1 MSGKSKKVKG
11 TKQTLEYVEQ
21 PEKLHVKAIKC
32 KNAKQKEFLK
42 TLDEKIITVCTG
54 SPGSGKTLLALY
66 SALKALEK
74 GQIECIYLVKP
85 VVQIP
90 GEEVGF
96 LRGSLEEKLD
106 PVNWSFFGNLDKLI
120 GESWRKKLMAEKKI
134 ISVPIAF
141 LRGVNLDHARVIV
154 DEAQNI
160 TLSTFK
166 TIITRIGEGSSFC
179 VCGDIEQQ
187 DIKDKK
193 HSCLHKL
200 IELFK
205 DDGIVGAVTFSDDEC
220 VRNPCIPYI
229 LNKLRTLEQG

>member
-1 MSGKSKKVKG
+1 MGKSKKKAG
-11 TKQTLEYVEQ
+11 TKQQLEYVEK
-21 PEKLHVKAIKC
+21 PDKFHVKAIKC
-32 KNAKQKEFLK
+32 KNARQKEFLK
-42 TLDEKIITVCTG
+42 TLDDKVITVCTG
-54 SPGSGKTLLALY
+54 SPGSGKTFLALY

-74 GQIECIYLVKP
+74 GQVERIYLVKP

-96 LRGSLEEKLD
+96 LKGNLEEKLD
-106 PVNWSFFGNLDKLI
+106 PVNWSFFGNIDKLV
-120 GESWRKKLMAEKKI
+120 GESWRKKLIAEKKLV
-134 ISVPIAF
+134 SVPIAF

-166 TIITRIGEGSSFC
+166 TIITRIGEGSSYC

-193 HSCLHKL
+193 RSCLHQL
-200 IELFK
+200 IELFNN
-205 DDGIVGAVTFSDDEC
+205 DSTVGAITFSDEDC

>member
-21 PEKLHVKAIKC
+21 PEKFHVRTIKC

-54 SPGSGKTLLALY
+54 SPGSGKTFLALY

-74 GQIECIYLVKP
+74 GQVERIYLVKP

-96 LRGSLEEKLD
+96 LKGSLEEKLD
-106 PVNWSFFGNLDKLI
+106 PVNWSFFGNIDKLI
-120 GESWRKKLMAEKKI
+120 GESWRKKLIAEKKLV
-134 ISVPIAF
+134 SVPIAF

-166 TIITRIGEGSSFC
+166 TIITRIGENSSYC

-193 HSCLHKL
+193 RSCLHQL
-200 IELFK
+200 IELFNN
-205 DDGIVGAVTFSDDEC
+205 DDTVGAVTFSDEDC
-220 VRNPCIPYI
+220 V
-229 LNKLRTLEQG
+229 

>member
-21 PEKLHVKAIKC
+21 TEKFHVKAIKC

-54 SPGSGKTLLALY
+54 SPGSGKTFLALY

-74 GQIECIYLVKP
+74 GQVERIYLVKP

-96 LRGSLEEKLD
+96 LKGSLEEKLD
-106 PVNWSFFGNLDKLI
+106 PVNWSFFGNIDKLI
-120 GESWRKKLMAEKKI
+120 GESWRKKLIAEKKI

-154 DEAQNI
+154 DEA
-160 TLSTFK
+160 
-166 TIITRIGEGSSFC
+166 
-179 VCGDIEQQ
+179 
-187 DIKDKK
+187 
-193 HSCLHKL
+193 
-200 IELFK
+200 
-205 DDGIVGAVTFSDDEC
+205 
-220 VRNPCIPYI
+220 
-229 LNKLRTLEQG
+229 

>member
-1 MSGKSKKVKG
+1 MSGKSKKKAG
-11 TKQTLEYVEQ
+11 TKQQLEYVEQ
-21 PEKLHVKAIKC
+21 PEKFHVKAIKC

-42 TLDEKIITVCTG
+42 TLDGKIITVCTG
-54 SPGSGKTLLALY
+54 SPGSGKTFLALY

-74 GQIECIYLVKP
+74 GQVERIYLVKP

-96 LRGSLEEKLD
+96 LKGSLEEKLD
-106 PVNWSFFGNLDKLI
+106 PVNWSFFGNIDKLI
-120 GESWRKKLMAEKKI
+120 GESWRKRLIAEKKLV
-134 ISVPIAF
+134 SVPIAF

-166 TIITRIGEGSSFC
+166 TIITRIGEGSSYC
-179 VCGDIEQQ
+179 VCGDVEQQ

-193 HSCLHKL
+193 RSCLHQL
-200 IELFK
+200 IELFNS
-205 DDGIVGAVTFSDDEC
+205 DDTVGAVTFSDEDC

-229 LNKLRTLEQG
+229 LNKLRTLE